1 MQNRPSD
8 PILVPEVV
16 EASSE
21 LFPAAMEPFELDLLS
36 NFDLD
41 SISAWS

>member
-21 LFPAAMEPFELDLLS
+21 LFPAAVEPFELLNKDLLS
-36 NFDLD
+36 HVYDCFT
-41 SISAWS
+41 